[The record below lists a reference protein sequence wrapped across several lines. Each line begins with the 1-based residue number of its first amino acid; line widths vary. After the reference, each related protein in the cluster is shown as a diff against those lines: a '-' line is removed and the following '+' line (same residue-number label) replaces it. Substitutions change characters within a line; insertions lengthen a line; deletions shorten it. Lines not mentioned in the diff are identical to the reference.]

1 MYIIKKHETIT
12 SNQESPVLIY
22 PNKIKNT
29 IVFTIKTGY
38 KLESLTNE
46 TIKLLGDGPIIDQ
59 KKNGQNVPELEQV
72 HSVLLHCN
80 VVHNDYLQNSK
91 LLYTFVPDNAF
102 GQLLSIQPKALI
114 QSKTTDSIF
123 DHIEIW
129 FNDQNNNSLQ
139 IEDSVSIA
147 LIIQTKI

>member
-1 MYIIKKHETIT
+1 M
-12 SNQESPVLIY
+12 
-22 PNKIKNT
+22 
-29 IVFTIKTGY
+29 F
-38 KLESLTNE
+38 TNE
-46 TIKLLGDGPIIDQ
+46 TMTLLGDGPIFDQ
-59 KKNGQNVPELEQV
+59 NKNGLNVPELEQA

-123 DHIEIW
+123 DHIEI
-129 FNDQNNNSLQ
+129 
-139 IEDSVSIA
+139 
-147 LIIQTKI
+147 